1 MKKIMC
7 LALALILCLSFTAC
21 SGPNAEMTEENITE
35 TVEVAETALKEFDTK
50 KLEKYVD
57 SSTLKIIISY
67 AENHDQFKELGE
79 AIFANLSLT
88 INNIDTENGTVTLT
102 ALNKD
107 LRDVTSNFASDL
119 KGSYSALDLLRQ
131 LDDDNFLDT
140 NLAVLQSGIDQA
152 QMMPTGTVITLTIE
166 QDKKNLKLKFDEQ
179 AENAVSGGALSAVKN
194 IYSLS

>member
-140 NLAVLQSGIDQA
+140 NLAVLQSGIEQA